1 MNQPVKNFVKLK
13 DYYTFLLRQSVVW
26 NNLKTHFIKEQKNL
40 LELIELEKNLSE
52 PFFAGIKGIIS
63 PKKAE
68 QDKKEVEDLADK
80 LLVVQRRLDL
90 LLAEYNRVEYY
101 SLYQFDQIELPPE
114 LATAFFEYAV
124 QEMKSEINYH

>member
-1 MNQPVKNFVKLK
+1 MIQPVKNFVKLK
-13 DYYTFLLRQSVVW
+13 DYYTFLLRQSIVW
-26 NNLKTHFIKEQKNL
+26 NQLKTHFIKEQSDLNQYNPRVTSLKSWFTEN
-40 LELIELEKNLSE
+40 KT
-52 PFFAGIKGIIS
+52 
-63 PKKAE
+63 
-68 QDKKEVEDLADK
+68 EVVAPDSIQKSREELADK

-101 SLYQFDQIELPPE
+101 SLYKFDQIELPTE

>member
-1 MNQPVKNFVKLK
+1 MIQPIKNFVKLK

-26 NNLKTHFIKEQKNL
+26 NNLKSHFIKEQSDLNQYKPRIIPRNSWFSDKQEFEATESVQKN
-40 LELIELEKNLSE
+40 K
-52 PFFAGIKGIIS
+52 
-63 PKKAE
+63 
-68 QDKKEVEDLADK
+68 DDLVDK

-90 LLAEYNRVEYY
+90 LLSEYNRVEYY

-114 LATAFFEYAV
+114 LSTAFFEYAV